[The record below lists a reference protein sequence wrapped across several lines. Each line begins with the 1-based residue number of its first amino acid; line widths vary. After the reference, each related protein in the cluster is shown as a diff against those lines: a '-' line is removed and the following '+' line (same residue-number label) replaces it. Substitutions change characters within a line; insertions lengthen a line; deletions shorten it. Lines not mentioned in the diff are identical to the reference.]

1 MEQQL
6 NLGHLLTAARLLDI
20 GALDISS
27 LDLGAL
33 TSTTSSS
40 GSSSP
45 AMLDLTNE
53 SELRSIFCGKL
64 KIDKKHSSSSCASNA
79 STSSQPYCPS
89 PPSRKSSK
97 HSRAAHN
104 ELEKTR
110 RANLR
115 GCLETLK
122 MLVPCVCDATRN
134 TTLALLTRARD
145 HIIEQQDNVAEQMN
159 QLKNLK
165 DEHEALAAELAQLQA
180 DDEVAQ
186 ATNQACQTLASPPSR
201 PESRASSFTS
211 TSSRDSPCY
220 LEYSPSSK
228 PIEYHKPAMI
238 DLYAEGLLPRVPIT
252 FPRPAVYPQNV
263 FDLLSLK
270 STPFDVSQYLPI
282 NLQV

>member
-6 NLGHLLTAARLLDI
+6 NLGHLIAARLLDFGNI
-20 GALDISS
+20 DISS

-33 TSTTSSS
+33 TSS
-40 GSSSP
+40 SSSP
-45 AMLDLTNE
+45 GSTSPVMFDISNDT
-53 SELRSIFCGKL
+53 ELRTILAKKL
-64 KIDKKHSSSSCASNA
+64 KVDKKAASCSNA
-79 STSSQPYCPS
+79 STSSHPYCSS

-122 MLVPCVCDATRN
+122 TLVPCVSDATRN

-145 HIIEQQDNVAEQMN
+145 HIIELQESNEAQANKLRD
-159 QLKNLK
+159 LKE
-165 DEHEALAAELAQLQA
+165 EHDTLAAELAQMQA
-180 DDEVAQ
+180 DEEVSDVTSQ
-186 ATNQACQTLASPPSR
+186 HSQSR

-228 PIEYHKPAMI
+228 PTESHKPAII
-238 DLYAEGLLPRVPIT
+238 DLFAEGLIPRGPIT
-252 FPRPAVYPQNV
+252 FPRPLVYPQNV
-263 FDLLSLK
+263 LDLMNFPPTL
-270 STPFDVSQYLPI
+270 FDVSQFLPI
-282 NLQV
+282 NLRV